1 MKLMVIIE
9 RMMKTML
16 SKYEIMRANMDEA
29 LRRGDKLRRE
39 TLGDM
44 VAAIGKAAVAGKTK
58 VEITDDLVD
67 DTMLKYKK
75 ALQESI
81 DTCPDNEKYSD
92 LRDKYCQQMEIVKEY
107 APKIMDNPIEIKNTI
122 LYWMN
127 EMGVTK
133 FDKKIFMP
141 MCKQA
146 KMDMKIV
153 NQVIKEF
160 G

>member
-1 MKLMVIIE
+1 
-9 RMMKTML
+9 ML
-16 SKYEIMRANMDEA
+16 SKYEIIRANMNEA
-29 LRRGDKLRRE
+29 LRNGDKLRRE

-44 VAAIGKAAVAGKTK
+44 VAAIGKAAVAGKIK

-67 DTMLKYKK
+67 GTMLKYKK

-81 DTCPDNEKYSD
+81 DTCPDNEKYND
-92 LRDKYCQQMEIVKEY
+92 LRNKYLQQMTIVNEY
-107 APKIMDNPIEIKNTI
+107 TPKVIDDPVEIKNTI
-122 LYWMN
+122 FYWMN

-146 KMDMKIV
+146 KMDMKVV
-153 NQVIKEF
+153 NQVIKEL
-160 G
+160 

>member
-1 MKLMVIIE
+1 
-9 RMMKTML
+9 MKTML
-16 SKYEIMRANMDEA
+16 SKYEIIRANMNEA
-29 LRRGDKLRRE
+29 LRNGDKLRRE

-44 VAAIGKAAVAGKTK
+44 VAAIGKAAVAGKIK

-67 DTMLKYKK
+67 GTMLKYKK

-81 DTCPDNEKYSD
+81 DTCPDNEKYND
-92 LRDKYCQQMEIVKEY
+92 LRNKYLQQMTIVNEY
-107 APKIMDNPIEIKNTI
+107 TPKVIDDPVEIKNTI
-122 LYWMN
+122 FYWMN

-146 KMDMKIV
+146 KMDMKVV
-153 NQVIKEF
+153 NQVIKEL
-160 G
+160 

>member
-1 MKLMVIIE
+1 MKI
-9 RMMKTML
+9 ML
-16 SKYEIMRANMDEA
+16 TKYEIMRANMNEA
-29 LRRGDKLRRE
+29 LRNGDKLRRE

-81 DTCPDNEKYSD
+81 DTCPNSEKYND
-92 LRDKYCQQMEIVKEY
+92 LRDKYYQQMTIVNEY
-107 APKIMDNPIEIKNTI
+107 APKVMNDPVEIKNTI

-127 EMGVTK
+127 EIGVTK
-133 FDKKIFMP
+133 FDKKTFMP

-153 NQVIKEF
+153 NQVIKEL

>member
-1 MKLMVIIE
+1 M
-9 RMMKTML
+9 ML
-16 SKYEIMRANMDEA
+16 SKYKIMRANMDEA
-29 LRRGDKLRRE
+29 LRKGDKLKRE

-44 VAAIGKAAVAGKTK
+44 VAAVGKAAVAGKTK

-81 DTCPDNEKYSD
+81 DTCPDNEKYND
-92 LRDKYCQQMEIVKEY
+92 LRNKYLQQMTIVNEY
-107 APKIMDNPIEIKNTI
+107 APKVIDDPVEIKNTI
-122 LYWMN
+122 FYWMN

-133 FDKKIFMP
+133 FDKKTFMP

-146 KMDMKIV
+146 KMDMKVV
-153 NQVIKEF
+153 NQIIREIS
-160 G
+160 

>member
-1 MKLMVIIE
+1 MNFIFN
-9 RMMKTML
+9 
-16 SKYEIMRANMDEA
+16 KYEIIRTNMNESF
-29 LRRGDKLRRE
+29 RNCDKLRHE

-81 DTCPDNEKYSD
+81 DTCPNNEKYND
-92 LRDKYCQQMEIVKEY
+92 LRNKYHQQMAIVNEY
-107 APKIMDNPIEIKNTI
+107 APKVISDPVEIKNTI

-127 EMGVTK
+127 EMGVTN
-133 FDKKIFMP
+133 FDKKTFMP

-146 KMDMKIV
+146 KMDMKVV
-153 NQVIKEF
+153 NQVVKELV
-160 G
+160 